1 MKIKGDVKVGT
12 QLLYASISISLV
24 PLLSNAFETFVL
36 DQISNFLSLK
46 EILQVNLVL
55 ERGTEQIHVFF
66 K

>member
-24 PLLSNAFETFVL
+24 PLLSKTFVL

-46 EILQVNLVL
+46 EILQVNLVS
-55 ERGTEQIHVFF
+55 ERGTEQMHVFF

>member
-1 MKIKGDVKVGT
+1 MKIKGVLKVGT
-12 QLLYASISISLV
+12 QLFASISILLV

-36 DQISNFLSLK
+36 DQKSNFLRLK
-46 EILQVNLVL
+46 EILLVNLVS

>member
-1 MKIKGDVKVGT
+1 MKIKGVVKVGT
-12 QLLYASISISLV
+12 QLFASISILLV

-36 DQISNFLSLK
+36 DQKSNFLSLK
-46 EILQVNLVL
+46 EIFLVNLVS

>member
-1 MKIKGDVKVGT
+1 MKIKGVLKVGT
-12 QLLYASISISLV
+12 QLFASILLV

-36 DQISNFLSLK
+36 DQKSNFLSLK
-46 EILQVNLVL
+46 EILLVNLVS

>member
-1 MKIKGDVKVGT
+1 MKIKGVVKVGT
-12 QLLYASISISLV
+12 QLFASISILLV

-36 DQISNFLSLK
+36 DQKSNFLRLK
-46 EILQVNLVL
+46 EILLVNLVS

>member
-12 QLLYASISISLV
+12 KLFASISISMV

-46 EILQVNLVL
+46 EILLVNLVS
-55 ERGTEQIHVFF
+55 ERGTEQMHVFF